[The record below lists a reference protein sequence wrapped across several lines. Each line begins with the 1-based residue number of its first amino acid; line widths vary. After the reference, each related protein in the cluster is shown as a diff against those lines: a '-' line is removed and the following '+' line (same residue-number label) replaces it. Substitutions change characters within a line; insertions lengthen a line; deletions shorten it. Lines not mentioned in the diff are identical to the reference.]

1 MNTQLHLRPA
11 TEADCSDLAVLADMA
26 TRRIS
31 SFLWSLPAEDGQ
43 SAFEIGRE
51 AIRSN
56 PDSPLHCSNWQVAV
70 SDGRIAGGMNGYI
83 LNDNALPAPP
93 PDALR
98 VLEPLD
104 ALKRMAEGSWY
115 ISALAVFQCARGQ
128 GVGQT
133 LLRKAERMADD
144 AGATQLTLM
153 VGSFN
158 PLARTLY
165 QRMGFQEQ
173 ARRDFVPFHGSDRS
187 GSWILMA
194 KDLRSGE

>member
-1 MNTQLHLRPA
+1 MITQLHFRPA
-11 TEADCSDLAVLADMA
+11 TQADCSDLAVLADMA

-31 SFLWSLPAEDGQ
+31 SFLWNLSADDGQ

-51 AIRSN
+51 VIRNN
-56 PDSPLHCSNWQVAV
+56 PDSLLHCSNWQVAE
-70 SDGRIAGGMNGYI
+70 SDSRIAGGMNGYI
-83 LNDNALPAPP
+83 LNDSAFSAPP
-93 PDALR
+93 PEALP

-115 ISALAVFQCARGQ
+115 ISALAVFQFARGQ

-133 LLRKAERMADD
+133 LLRKAERMAGD

-158 PLARTLY
+158 PLARSLY
-165 QRMGFQEQ
+165 QWMGFQEQ
-173 ARRDFVPFHGSDRS
+173 ARRDFVPFDGSDPS

-194 KDLRSGE
+194 KDLSAGA